1 MEDKKPRFQHVFSA
15 KIREPPPSV
24 EDVIGLKLVNNDNC
38 FDSESIKKLG
48 DVLSIYRNK
57 KEETFRYLFLDKDY
71 KIVEHIGICSHSL
84 NSCKA
89 ALQPNKNFK
98 RFPSEDPFLD
108 LICEHVKK
116 NDLKI
121 ILAHNHPSGNV
132 QESSEDI
139 FLTSKIELKINQ
151 LGGKNKF
158 LGHIILDHGKFN
170 FYTPN
175 KGWNNEYIILTNNM
189 NINDKDPLIKKNIK
203 PYFNYTFSSPY
214 EITILHDIA
223 KKLDAKENWNFK
235 SFTPFFCVNND
246 NKPIAVKFIDNETI
260 FNASQDKKAFFDL
273 RNSLT
278 QTAKNFGI
286 KGFIPV
292 VVNEKTTIPIDKI
305 ARKDIFMDVVI
316 LKDNNPVAWSIS
328 AQNTET
334 HYPHFFSFPSIADV
348 GFEQSK
354 NFKKTN
360 ASKEIK
366 KNFFYVER

>member
-24 EDVIGLKLVNNDNC
+24 DEIIGLKLSNTDNC
-38 FDSESIKKLG
+38 FDSESIEKLG

-57 KEETFRYLFLDKDY
+57 KEETFRYLFLDNDY
-71 KIVEHIGICSHSL
+71 KIIEHIGIYSHNL
-84 NSCKA
+84 DSCKA
-89 ALQPNKNFK
+89 TLQPNKNFK
-98 RFPSEDPFLD
+98 RFPSEEPFLD

-116 NDLKI
+116 NDLKV

-132 QESSEDI
+132 EESSQDI
-139 FLTSKIELKINQ
+139 FFTSKIELKINQ

-175 KGWNNEYIILTNNM
+175 FGWNKEDIILTNNI
-189 NINDKDPLIKKNIK
+189 NIKDKDPLMKKNIK
-203 PYFNYTFSSPY
+203 PYFNYIFSSPN

-235 SFTPFFCVNND
+235 SFTPFFCVNN
-246 NKPIAVKFIDNETI
+246 NNNPVAVKFIE
-260 FNASQDKKAFFDL
+260 NAKILEAANSEKSFLDL

-292 VVNEKTTIPIDKI
+292 VINEKTTIPIDKI
-305 ARKDIFMDVVI
+305 ARKDIFMDVVL
-316 LKDNNPVAWSIS
+316 LKNQRPVAWSVS
-328 AQNTET
+328 AENTNS

-354 NFKKTN
+354 NFKKTYT
-360 ASKEIK
+360 SKEIK
-366 KNFFYVER
+366 KNFFYTER

>member
-1 MEDKKPRFQHVFSA
+1 MEDKKPRFQHIFSA

-24 EDVIGLKLVNNDNC
+24 EEVIGLKLVNNDNC
-38 FDSESIKKLG
+38 FNSESIKKLG

-71 KIVEHIGICSHSL
+71 RIIEHIGICSHNL
-84 NSCKA
+84 ESCNA
-89 ALQPNKNFK
+89 ALQPNKHFK
-98 RFPSEDPFLD
+98 RFPSEEPFLD

-116 NDLKI
+116 NDLKL

-132 QESSEDI
+132 EESSEDV
-139 FLTSKIELKINQ
+139 FLTLKIELKINQ
-151 LGGKNKF
+151 LGDKNKF

-175 KGWNNEYIILTNNM
+175 KGWE
-189 NINDKDPLIKKNIK
+189 NIENWNTRLIDKDPLFKKNIK
-203 PYFNYTFSSPY
+203 SYYNYTFTSPN

-235 SFTPFFCVNND
+235 SFTPFFCVNHN
-246 NKPIAVKFIDNETI
+246 NNFVAVKFIENEKI
-260 FNASQDKKAFFDL
+260 LKAANSEKSFLDL
-273 RNSLT
+273 RNSLI
-278 QTAKNFGI
+278 QTAKNFAI

-305 ARKDIFMDVVI
+305 ARKDIFMDVVL
-316 LKDNNPVAWSIS
+316 LKNQRPVAWSVS
-328 AQNTET
+328 AENTNS
-334 HYPHFFSFPSIADV
+334 HYPHFFNFPSSADV
-348 GFEQSK
+348 DFEQSK